1 MKVKEESEKVGLK
14 LNIQKTNIMASDP
27 ITSWRI
33 DGETMETVT
42 DFNFLGSWISEITCK
57 APDFAQ
63 LYKDAALALG
73 YCINS
78 NQQRYRF
85 TYQDTKDLQ
94 IISVLSGNPQILA
107 IAADTIAALRKYVTS
122 SGIDLMGT
130 LIEYINCNYNISLT
144 ARNLH
149 IHRQSLLYRL
159 EKIEAL
165 TEMSLSNHK
174 DLFLLEICTRI
185 LSGY

>member
-1 MKVKEESEKVGLK
+1 M
-14 LNIQKTNIMASDP
+14 
-27 ITSWRI
+27 
-33 DGETMETVT
+33 
-42 DFNFLGSWISEITCK
+42 
-57 APDFAQ
+57 
-63 LYKDAALALG
+63 
-73 YCINS
+73 
-78 NQQRYRF
+78 
-85 TYQDTKDLQ
+85 Q

-107 IAADTIAALRKYVTS
+107 IAADTIGALRKYDTS